1 MNLLQIT
8 KITLNGRISLGEK
21 AMQTLGVDEGDFLQI
36 FEDDEGRKC
45 IAKVV
50 PPSEV

>member
-8 KITLNGRISLGEK
+8 KITRNGRVSLGEK
-21 AMQTLGVDEGDFLQI
+21 AMKMLDATEGDHLQI
-36 FEDDEGRKC
+36 FEDEGGHAC

-50 PPSEV
+50 PPSR

>member
-8 KITLNGRISLGEK
+8 KITLNGRVSLGENAMTRLK
-21 AMQTLGVDEGDFLQI
+21 ASEGDHIQI
-36 FEDDEGRKC
+36 FESEGKIC

-50 PPSEV
+50 PPS

>member
-8 KITLNGRISLGEK
+8 KITRNGRVSLGEK
-21 AMQTLGVDEGDFLQI
+21 AMRQLNVSEGDHIQI
-36 FEDDEGRKC
+36 FEDEGGRAC

-50 PPSEV
+50 PPSQ